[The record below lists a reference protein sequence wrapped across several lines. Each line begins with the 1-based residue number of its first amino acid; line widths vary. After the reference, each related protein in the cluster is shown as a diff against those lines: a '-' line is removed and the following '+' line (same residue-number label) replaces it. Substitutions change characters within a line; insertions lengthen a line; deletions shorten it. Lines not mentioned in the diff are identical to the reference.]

1 VRIATLNIRH
11 GGGNRVFGLASFID
25 DLEVDCLLLTEF
37 RSNRSGL
44 ELSIK
49 LSDLGFTHQSEISGD
64 PRLNTLKWFSK
75 RPFSLL
81 RLPTGWESESE
92 PQQRVAPIQLGSDT
106 LIGVYFP
113 QGKLKATVF
122 DYLNSA
128 FPAAALGKAIL
139 IGDFNTG
146 KHFEDEASRTFICA
160 EKFEQMLKTGWVD
173 AWRSRNPSAREFSW
187 FSSKGNGFRI
197 DHALVTDAMNRT
209 LSNVSYLRESIT
221 RGLSDHACLTLDLV
235 N

>member
-11 GGGNRVFGLASFID
+11 GGGKRVSGLASFIND
-25 DLEVDCLLLTEF
+25 IEADCLLLTEF
-37 RSNRSGL
+37 RINRSGM

-64 PRLNTLKWFSK
+64 PRLNQLKWFSK
-75 RPFSLL
+75 RSFSLL
-81 RLPTGWESESE
+81 SLPTSWESEGE
-92 PQQRVAPIQLGSDT
+92 PQQRIAPIQIDGNT

-113 QGKLKATVF
+113 QGKLKAPVF
-122 DYLNSA
+122 DFLKSA

-173 AWRSRNPSAREFSW
+173 AWRSRNPSARQFSW
-187 FSSKGNGFRI
+187 FSNKGNGFRI
-197 DHALVTDAMNRT
+197 DHALCTDAMNQKVH
-209 LSNVSYLRESIT
+209 NVNYLRESIT
-221 RGLSDHACLTLDLV
+221 GGLSDHACLTLDLT